1 MRLATF
7 YPIRNNVLCLNRMKK
22 KHIITISGKPGS
34 GKSST
39 ADKVAELL
47 GYTRHSSGD
56 MVRKIISDK
65 GMTLAEYN
73 SKAES
78 DHSLDA
84 NIDEH
89 LRSLRE
95 KKDII
100 VDSRL
105 GFYWI
110 PESFKVYLDLD
121 MDIATVRIF
130 KDSVSGSSRSA
141 EGSNMSSL
149 DAVSKQVRDRMQNEQ
164 RRFKALYGVDPYNAN
179 NFDLVIN
186 TSRQNPQSVA
196 VTVFDAYKQWLDSE
210 VWEPQRNEV
219 PIGYSFKNQ
228 Y

>member
-1 MRLATF
+1 MQ
-7 YPIRNNVLCLNRMKK
+7 K

-56 MVRKIISDK
+56 IVRTI
-65 GMTLAEYN
+65 LAKKKMSLEEYN
-73 SKAES
+73 AQAETN
-78 DHSLDA
+78 HNLDA
-84 NIDEH
+84 KVDEQ
-89 LRSLRE
+89 LRE
-95 KKDII
+95 LRESKDII

-121 MDIATVRIF
+121 LDIATARIF
-130 KDSVSGSSRSA
+130 KDTVSNSMRSA
-141 EGSNMSSL
+141 VGTSSSSL
-149 DAVSKQVRDRMQNEQ
+149 SDVSKQVKERMQNEQ
-164 RRFKALYGVDPYNAN
+164 MRFKKMYNVDPYNSN
-179 NFDLVIN
+179 NFDLVID

-196 VTVFDAYKQWLDSE
+196 IAVFDTYREWLDSE
-210 VWEPQRNEV
+210 VWEKRRNEV
-219 PIGYSFKNQ
+219 PMGYSYKNQ

>member
-1 MRLATF
+1 ME
-7 YPIRNNVLCLNRMKK
+7 K

-56 MVRKIISDK
+56 MVRRVLTNSR
-65 GMTLAEYN
+65 MTLEEYN
-73 SKAES
+73 HKAKTN
-78 DHSLDA
+78 HSLDTK
-84 NIDEH
+84 IDEA
-89 LRSLRE
+89 LRGLRDSN
-95 KKDII
+95 DII

-121 MDIATVRIF
+121 IDLATARIF
-130 KDSVSGSSRSA
+130 KDAVSNSARSSVGTNST
-141 EGSNMSSL
+141 SL
-149 DAVSKQVRDRMQNEQ
+149 NEVSKQVHARMLSEQ
-164 RRFKALYGVDPYNAN
+164 ARFRKLYGVDP
-179 NFDLVIN
+179 FDKTHFDFIID

-196 VTVFDAYKQWLDSE
+196 IAVFDAYKEWLDSE
-210 VWEPQRNEV
+210 VWEQRRNTV
-219 PIGYSFKNQ
+219 PIGYSLKNQ